1 MMRNLSLTVLAV
13 VFFWSCGW
21 VCTASANGEDVDES
35 SAERVRLTTTSGN
48 TIAVGDSDE
57 PESLFEDGSDGTAD
71 ADASPEEEKWPFL
84 FMLTIALV
92 ALYVGY
98 RIIQMIV
105 QLIQWMA

>member
-1 MMRNLSLTVLAV
+1 MSDDLE
-13 VFFWSCGW
+13 
-21 VCTASANGEDVDES
+21 SAAPDD
-35 SAERVRLTTTSGN
+35 
-48 TIAVGDSDE
+48 
-57 PESLFEDGSDGTAD
+57 TAD

-105 QLIQWMA
+105 QLIQWLA

>member
-1 MMRNLSLTVLAV
+1 MSDDLE
-13 VFFWSCGW
+13 
-21 VCTASANGEDVDES
+21 SA
-35 SAERVRLTTTSGN
+35 A
-48 TIAVGDSDE
+48 
-57 PESLFEDGSDGTAD
+57 PDGTAD

-105 QLIQWMA
+105 QLIQWIW

>member
-1 MMRNLSLTVLAV
+1 MSDDLESAAADGTTDAE
-13 VFFWSCGW
+13 
-21 VCTASANGEDVDES
+21 ASAEK
-35 SAERVRLTTTSGN
+35 
-48 TIAVGDSDE
+48 
-57 PESLFEDGSDGTAD
+57 
-71 ADASPEEEKWPFL
+71 EKWPFL